1 MRMRRRY
8 RETRSETTTDTD
20 SNEKGKPM
28 KSMVEFLLTIVF
40 TASMLGTTVDGRF
53 VVLSNTGTTYAVK
66 VQFRVDAA
74 MGLGGTTVKFSYND
88 ATLSIPATPT
98 AGVDYSFAA
107 FSGGSYS
114 TATVTKSGNVL
125 SINTE
130 YNSDPG
136 SGTPVNTGYTDVV
149 TINFT
154 TLAPGGNAALHWTQL
169 EILGDDYAQWSN
181 GLFPDENTDPLPVQ
195 LTAFTATLTQQANA
209 VQLKWTTASEM
220 NNYGYTVQRKAG
232 SDVEFADLKDAFIA
246 GKGTTIEPQAYSY
259 TDNTV
264 TKSGTHSYRLK
275 QQDMDG
281 TIHHTQ
287 GVIVQVTLTDVA
299 EVAPQMFQLLQNYP
313 NPFNP
318 STQVKFSVASTTR
331 ATVKVYNMLGEEV
344 ATMFDGVAEAGRYY
358 AVTFNGTGLAS
369 GVYFYRLATEQK
381 TDVKRLLL
389 VR

>member
-1 MRMRRRY
+1 MRHRY
-8 RETRSETTTDTD
+8 RETGSEKTTIRV
-20 SNEKGKPM
+20 SKEKGIPM
-28 KSMVEFLLTIVF
+28 KSMIVLLLTLAF
-40 TASMLGTTVDGRF
+40 ASSMLGTTVDGRF
-53 VVLSNTGTTYAVK
+53 LVLTNNGTTYSVK
-66 VQFRVDAA
+66 VQFRVDVA
-74 MGLGGTTVKFSYND
+74 MGLGGTTVKFSYDDVN
-88 ATLSIPATPT
+88 LSIPATPA

-114 TATVTKSGNVL
+114 TATLTKAGNVL

-130 YNSDPG
+130 YNGDPG
-136 SGTPVNTGYTDVV
+136 TGTPVNTSYTDVV

-154 TLAPGGNAALHWTQL
+154 TLIEGGNADLHWTQL
-169 EILGDDYAQWSN
+169 EILGDDYVQWTN
-181 GLFPDENTDPLPVQ
+181 GTFPDENTDPLPVQ
-195 LTAFTATLTQQANA
+195 LTAFTASLTQQANA

-220 NNYGYTVQRKAG
+220 NNYGYTVQRKSG

-246 GKGTTIEPQAYSY
+246 GKGTTVEPQAYSY
-259 TDNTV
+259 RDNTV
-264 TKSGTHSYRLK
+264 TKSGTYTYRLK

-281 TIHHTQ
+281 TIHNTQ
-287 GVIVQVTLTDVA
+287 SVIVQVTLTDVA
-299 EVAPQMFQLLQNYP
+299 EVAPKVFQLMQNYP

-318 STQVKFSVASTTR
+318 STQVKFSVESTMR

-344 ATMFDGVAEAGRYY
+344 ATMFDGIAEAGRYY
-358 AVTFNGTGLAS
+358 VATFNATGLAS